1 MWKLKIFTYG
11 LGWLHVGKGFEW
23 VQRPQLPTQQ
33 PTSRRFDLC
42 NQAHHEPR
50 REEEKKTF
58 TKLGLLRIKNLNQKL
73 GIYWRLRFKI
83 MWLKNVF
90 KTTGNVTLRLEN
102 LVIYIIILFVSD
114 FIYQGTTTFSKSLWN
129 NLWMPHQNLHG
140 VTRSS
145 IYGMMKGSGAGFRF
159 DWRICSVV

>member
-1 MWKLKIFTYG
+1 MSAKG
-11 LGWLHVGKGFEW
+11 LNEFSVLNFQHSSPHQGGSSFVIRLIMNLDERKG
-23 VQRPQLPTQQ
+23 
-33 PTSRRFDLC
+33 
-42 NQAHHEPR
+42 
-50 REEEKKTF
+50 KKTF

-90 KTTGNVTLRLEN
+90 KTTGKVTLRLEN

-145 IYGMMKGSGAGFRF
+145 IYGMMKGSGAGFRL